1 MFEKILVAI
10 TASESNLYVFD
21 HALTLAKATG
31 AHLGLIHVTD
41 PDETNEEMPGYLN
54 GLEPYMKGEDES
66 EPYCYIGQFESLEP
80 SLFGT
85 YVSKAAAEGVSVNCI
100 HCFGDPEQAIND
112 FALEWNPSLIILGR
126 RQRSGIAEFFL
137 GSVSNYT
144 LHHAKCSV
152 YVVHEPTSNVSNAA
166 P

>member
-31 AHLGLIHVTD
+31 ARLGLIHVTD
-41 PDETNEEMPGYLN
+41 PDETDEEMPSYLN
-54 GLEPYMKGEDES
+54 GLEPYIKGEDES

-80 SLFGT
+80 SLFGP
-85 YVSKAAAEGVSVNCI
+85 YVSKAEAEGISVNCI

-112 FALEWNPSLIILGR
+112 FALEWNPTLIVLGR

-137 GSVSNYT
+137 GSVSDYM

-152 YVVHEPTSNVSNAA
+152 YVVHEPTSNLSNITS
-166 P
+166 